1 VRPVMGLGDRP
12 VVAVVDMGSILKEP

>member
-12 VVAVVDMGSILKEP
+12 VVDVVDMGSILKEP